1 VLVSERRLLS
11 VVLAEIKVPA
21 VVAVVVV
28 YGHQATIKQLDC
40 AEVPLTHLVYDNCG
54 NS

>member
-1 VLVSERRLLS
+1 MLVSERRLLS

-21 VVAVVVV
+21 VVVVV